1 VPNLLIRRDMDALP
15 ISEEN
20 DTDYVSANQGVMHA
34 CGHDVHTTCAMGAAK
49 LLLAE
54 KERLRGRVKFLLQPG
69 EESPPGG
76 AKVLVEQGGI
86 LEGVDAALALHVYAG
101 YPVGELGFRPGQ
113 VLAHSCRFEVRV
125 IGVGGH
131 AARPHQAVDPIPVA
145 AQVCQALQNLVSRE
159 TDPIDSLV
167 ITIGTIAGGT
177 APNVIAG
184 SVRMEGSARCLD
196 DATAQLLPEKME
208 RVIAGVCAAGNAG
221 YEFDFLYGYPALVND
236 VPLTERAIASAR
248 GLLGEEAVRV
258 MPHAELGGEDFSY
271 IAQRVPSVFFRLGVA
286 NEERGIVH
294 PVHSSRFDID
304 ERALP
309 IGVAALATIAIDYLN
324 GKG

>member
-1 VPNLLIRRDMDALP
+1 
-15 ISEEN
+15 
-20 DTDYVSANQGVMHA
+20 
-34 CGHDVHTTCAMGAAK
+34 
-49 LLLAE
+49 
-54 KERLRGRVKFLLQPG
+54 
-69 EESPPGG
+69 
-76 AKVLVEQGGI
+76 
-86 LEGVDAALALHVYAG
+86 
-101 YPVGELGFRPGQ
+101 
-113 VLAHSCRFEVRV
+113 
-125 IGVGGH
+125 
-131 AARPHQAVDPIPVA
+131 
-145 AQVCQALQNLVSRE
+145 
-159 TDPIDSLV
+159 
-167 ITIGTIAGGT
+167 
-177 APNVIAG
+177 
-184 SVRMEGSARCLD
+184 MEGSARCLD

-258 MPHAELGGEDFSY
+258 MLHAELGGEDFSY